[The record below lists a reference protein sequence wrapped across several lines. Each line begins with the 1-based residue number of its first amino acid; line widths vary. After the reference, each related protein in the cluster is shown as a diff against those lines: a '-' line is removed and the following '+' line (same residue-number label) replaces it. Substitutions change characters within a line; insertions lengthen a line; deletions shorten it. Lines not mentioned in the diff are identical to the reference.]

1 MCLLLTLMAAVA
13 ATIAWYACEKRKT
26 YRLGTLCL
34 IYWGAGL
41 MWLVDFFFEY
51 FSEGAAYFQ
60 QSFSEILNDSL
71 LGLSAVTLGA
81 IAWLAI
87 LLVKDPKRVF
97 KQQ

>member
-1 MCLLLTLMAAVA
+1 MPAANLDGCRGGYRSLVRL
-13 ATIAWYACEKRKT
+13 RKAQN
-26 YRLGTLCL
+26 L

>member
-13 ATIAWYACEKRKT
+13 ATVVWYA

>member
-13 ATIAWYACEKRKT
+13 ATVAWYACEKRKT

-51 FSEGAAYFQ
+51 FSEGAADFQ
-60 QSFSEILNDSL
+60 QSLTSK
-71 LGLSAVTLGA
+71 
-81 IAWLAI
+81 IASQAMAI

>member
-1 MCLLLTLMAAVA
+1 MPVANLDGCRGGYRGLVRLRKAQNLPTGHAVPDLLGRRADVAGGLLL
-13 ATIAWYACEKRKT
+13 
-26 YRLGTLCL
+26 
-34 IYWGAGL
+34 
-41 MWLVDFFFEY
+41 EY

>member
-1 MCLLLTLMAAVA
+1 MPASDLDGCRGGHRSLVCL
-13 ATIAWYACEKRKT
+13 RKAGNLPT
-26 YRLGTLCL
+26 GTLCL

-87 LLVKDPKRVF
+87 LLIKDPKRVF

>member
-1 MCLLLTLMAAVA
+1 MPAANLDGRRGGHRGLVRL
-13 ATIAWYACEKRKT
+13 RKAQNLPT
-26 YRLGTLCL
+26 GHTLCL

>member
-13 ATIAWYACEKRKT
+13 ATVAWYACEKRKT

-41 MWLVDFFFEY
+41 MWLV
-51 FSEGAAYFQ
+51 AYFQ

>member
-13 ATIAWYACEKRKT
+13 ATVAWYACEKRKT

-51 FSEGAAYFQ
+51 
-60 QSFSEILNDSL
+60 LSL
-71 LGLSAVTLGA
+71 
-81 IAWLAI
+81 IHI
-87 LLVKDPKRVF
+87 
-97 KQQ
+97 

>member
-1 MCLLLTLMAAVA
+1 MPATNLNGCRGGHCSLVCLRKAGDLPTGHFVPDLLGRRADVA
-13 ATIAWYACEKRKT
+13 
-26 YRLGTLCL
+26 G
-34 IYWGAGL
+34 GL
-41 MWLVDFFFEY
+41 LFEY

-97 KQQ
+97 KQ